1 MTFRSARETLP
12 WPFDGAEAASIFTD
26 AHARALMA
34 TEFWALADLARPNC
48 YGSVVLAR
56 LTSGEDDEGEKD

>member
-1 MTFRSARETLP
+1 
-12 WPFDGAEAASIFTD
+12 
-26 AHARALMA
+26 MA